1 MTGWAV
7 RVLRRP
13 AHDESL
19 DWSGLF
25 LRLAI
30 PFLIRYNGDKR

>member
-1 MTGWAV
+1 MCGFKSH
-7 RVLRRP
+7 LL
-13 AHDESL
+13 HDESL